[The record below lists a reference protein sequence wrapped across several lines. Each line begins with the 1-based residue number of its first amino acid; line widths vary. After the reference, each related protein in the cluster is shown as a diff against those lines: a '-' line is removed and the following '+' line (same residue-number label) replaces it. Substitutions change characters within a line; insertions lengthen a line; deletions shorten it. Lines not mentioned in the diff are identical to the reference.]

1 MDGSLR
7 LLIGACIYVAFAD
20 RELDREERRVL
31 VELIDKRVALP
42 PGTVDRF
49 IVEVLTEMALEEPLE
64 WLREA
69 AQDANLDATR
79 DALVCA
85 VEEARS
91 HGVHQIE
98 RERVREVADAL
109 GFDAGDADALLGA
122 RG

>member
-1 MDGSLR
+1 
-7 LLIGACIYVAFAD
+7 
-20 RELDREERRVL
+20 VL